1 MSDEIE
7 AILDGITTAGRKQIS
22 EIRNT
27 AKKQKSDIYARAE
40 SEANAQKARILS
52 DGQTRLNR
60 TRAVIEQQQVM
71 KSLQLHADARQ
82 RLISKVLEQTQE
94 KLSGVRSQA
103 SYKNI
108 LHTLISNAINAL
120 KLSLLHDQKIVLR
133 FDKQD
138 KTLVESI
145 ASSDLF
151 SDVTIRFNIICRGG
165 CIAESEDGLV
175 QTYNTFDS
183 RFQRA
188 LPLIQQNLSKYFEE
202 IISSY

>member
-22 EIRNT
+22 AIRNT
-27 AKKQKSDIYARAE
+27 ANKQKSDIYARAG
-40 SEANAQKARILS
+40 SEADAQKARILS

-60 TRAVIEQQQVM
+60 TQAVIEQRQVM
-71 KSLQLHADARQ
+71 KALQLHADARQ

-94 KLSGVRSQA
+94 KLSEVRSQA
-103 SYKNI
+103 NYKNI
-108 LHTLISNAINAL
+108 LHTLISDAINAL
-120 KLSLLHDQKIVLR
+120 KPSLLHGQKIVLR

-138 KTLVESI
+138 QTIIESM
-145 ASSDLF
+145 ASSDLLNG
-151 SDVTIRFNIICRGG
+151 VIIRFDIICRGG

-175 QTYNTFDS
+175 QTHNTFDS

-202 IISSY
+202 KISSN

>member
-1 MSDEIE
+1 MSEEIE
-7 AILDGITTAGRKQIS
+7 AILNGITTAGRKQIS
-22 EIRNT
+22 EIRNN
-27 AKKQKSDIYARAE
+27 ANKQKREIYARAD

-60 TRAVIEQQQVM
+60 TQAVIEQQQVM
-71 KSLQLHADARQ
+71 KSLQMHADARQ
-82 RLISKVLEQTQE
+82 RLISTVLEQTQK
-94 KLSGVRSQA
+94 KLSGVRSQGN
-103 SYKNI
+103 YKNI
-108 LHTLISNAINAL
+108 LHTLISDAINAL
-120 KLSLLHDQKIVLR
+120 KPSLLHNQKIVLR

-138 KTLVESI
+138 KTIVESM
-145 ASSDLF
+145 ASTDLF
-151 SDVTIRFNIICRGG
+151 IGVTIRFNIICRGG

-202 IISSY
+202 KISSD